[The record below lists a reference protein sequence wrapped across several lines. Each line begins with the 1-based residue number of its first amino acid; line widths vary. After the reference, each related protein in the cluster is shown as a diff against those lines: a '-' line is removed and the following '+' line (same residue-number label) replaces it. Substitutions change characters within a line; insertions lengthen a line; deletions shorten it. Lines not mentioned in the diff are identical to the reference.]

1 MIGHKQIVELR
12 KNGYKPKAVFIFID
26 EHPKVK
32 FDFEDPDR
40 AVEMNFIPEV
50 YTGIT
55 EPRKIDLTWI
65 KGLTIH
71 LQGGDMKEYLDWW
84 VSVIDA
90 EPSFLIGID
99 WDGQVNYWR
108 KE

>member
-26 EHPKVK
+26 EPPKVK
-32 FDFEDPDR
+32 FDFEDLER

-55 EPRKIDLTWI
+55 EPKKIDLTWI
-65 KGLTIH
+65 KGLNIH
-71 LQGGDMKEYLDWW
+71 LQGGDMEEYLDWW
-84 VSVIDA
+84 VSIVDA
-90 EPSFLIGID
+90 EPLFLIGID